1 MYVVPN
7 ISITVDISGFKLPE
21 KLIKGSTGHY
31 IDVDVY
37 GTLNFTNNFG
47 AQLGYR
53 SFDVGY
59 VVTHDTGSFK
69 LRGLYLGAVAR
80 Y

>member
-1 MYVVPN
+1 
-7 ISITVDISGFKLPE
+7 
-21 KLIKGSTGHY
+21 
-31 IDVDVY
+31 
-37 GTLNFTNNFG
+37 
-47 AQLGYR
+47 LGYR

-69 LRGLYLGAVAR
+69 LKGLYLGAVAR